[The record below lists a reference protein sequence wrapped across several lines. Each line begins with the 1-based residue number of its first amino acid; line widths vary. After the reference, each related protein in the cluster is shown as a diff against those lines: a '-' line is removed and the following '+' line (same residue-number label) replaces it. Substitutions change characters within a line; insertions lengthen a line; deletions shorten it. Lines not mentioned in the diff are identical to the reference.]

1 VNGGGGGGVEGGL
14 GLDRALR
21 LRPPKRF
28 NGVNGFNSP
37 KQLYCIIL
45 TIIRSLRHLLVSF
58 DPKDPYYLLLL
69 PVDSGAAHGLR
80 DEIAL
85 LHSHLLYER
94 QRREVLGARNR
105 RLLG

>member
-1 VNGGGGGGVEGGL
+1 LHSYPDPVPF
-14 GLDRALR
+14 RI
-21 LRPPKRF
+21 PISF
-28 NGVNGFNSP
+28 
-37 KQLYCIIL
+37 YIYTIL
-45 TIIRSLRHLLVSF
+45 PLNYYWSLRHFLVSF
-58 DPKDPYYLLLL
+58 D

-105 RLLG
+105 RLLGKAAATAI